1 MDTGLT
7 EDKARHHANIWAAH
21 AQIMAPIL
29 GEKPQDFLD
38 RVKITEEQSY
48 DGSIFKKFILDKRN
62 VYGQPVN
69 DDVDAPVEVVTIEPR
84 FANYD
89 VSDIITGKESSKFK
103 KELAGVYK
111 NKETGWDI
119 KLTATGVKHAI
130 NSATSRGIMGIDH
143 IEALANLP
151 AIIENM
157 ALIETH
163 DDRYSG
169 TLKNMHRFYLPV
181 KVNEN
186 VYAVKL
192 TVKEY
197 NKEFV
202 AEVDDIYKLYDLSL
216 VKKMPE
222 DLIANPPHSN
232 STLASTELPTSG
244 IPRITIREMLE
255 SVKDHKGNLFIN
267 SDGTVNY
274 KQDENPN
281 SEYYQN
287 SSLPRGLIRF
297 NPKTQEAMITVFK
310 DKKDFSTILHETS
323 HYFLQTLANAYQ
335 MENAPAW
342 VKENFETLAREMGFD
357 PNKPLSTE
365 THERFARLGEA
376 YFREGKAPR
385 EELAGAFSM
394 FKGWLT
400 SLYRYVSKLLGK
412 DKLNDEIRGVFD
424 RLLVTE
430 EEIAQTQRKEEKE
443 NAVKQLVEVFGLSK
457 EQADLL
463 QKEQV
468 KANKK
473 ASALILLNE
482 IQGLKDAED
491 TARQEVKELISNNEF
506 YKAIE
511 KLQKQKVN
519 FESLLGFLEEDTANR
534 IREKWQEVF
543 ADNENV
549 LSLDDAA
556 GYYNTSAE
564 NLINLFLNELP
575 AKEYEDRY
583 IQKQAPH

>member
-1 MDTGLT
+1 MAERLMDTGLT

-69 DDVDAPVEVVTIEPR
+69 DDVDVDAPVEVVTIEPR

-130 NSATSRGIMGIDH
+130 NSATSRGIMEIDH

-244 IPRITIREMLE
+244 IHRITIREMLE

-297 NPKTQEAMITVFK
+297 NPKAQEAMITVFK

-400 SLYRYVSKLLGK
+400 SLYR
-412 DKLNDEIRGVFD
+412 
-424 RLLVTE
+424 
-430 EEIAQTQRKEEKE
+430 
-443 NAVKQLVEVFGLSK
+443 
-457 EQADLL
+457 
-463 QKEQV
+463 
-468 KANKK
+468 
-473 ASALILLNE
+473 
-482 IQGLKDAED
+482 
-491 TARQEVKELISNNEF
+491 
-506 YKAIE
+506 
-511 KLQKQKVN
+511 
-519 FESLLGFLEEDTANR
+519 
-534 IREKWQEVF
+534 
-543 ADNENV
+543 
-549 LSLDDAA
+549 
-556 GYYNTSAE
+556 
-564 NLINLFLNELP
+564 
-575 AKEYEDRY
+575 
-583 IQKQAPH
+583 